1 MGLQLTSPRVVRDI
15 LAKHGLSPN
24 KKLGQN
30 FLVDD
35 NFIEIIGAAAALD
48 PKDNILEIGPGL
60 GTLTTFLAKRVKQV
74 VAVEI
79 DHGFIPV
86 LTENLAAYSNVQVVC
101 GDILKLDLEQY
112 FKDREKPLKVVAN
125 LPYYITSPVIMRL
138 FQLGLPWERVVVMVQ
153 REVAHRMVAK
163 PGGKDYGLLSLA
175 VQYYTIP
182 EVIKIVPAAVF
193 YPRPDVDS
201 AIIRLLVRQ
210 QPPAEVGDEVLF
222 FRLLR
227 GGFRQRR
234 KTLLNSLRAEFGHQ
248 YEKTELVSFL
258 EAADID
264 PGRRGET
271 LTLEE
276 FARLSKVIAEK

>member
-48 PKDNILEIGPGL
+48 PKDNILEIGSGL

-79 DHGFIPV
+79 DRGFIPV
-86 LTENLAAYSNVQVVC
+86 LTENLAAYPNVQVVC